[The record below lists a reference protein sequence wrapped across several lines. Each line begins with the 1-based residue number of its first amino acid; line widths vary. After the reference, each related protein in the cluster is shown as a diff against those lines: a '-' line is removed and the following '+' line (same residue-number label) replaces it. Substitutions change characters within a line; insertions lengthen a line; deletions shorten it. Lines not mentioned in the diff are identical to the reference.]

1 MNRDFKPVKD
11 YDFTLPKTEKYTKPC
26 PPEAEIDADI
36 AEMKKLMSKNVG
48 ALRKMEKMERALV
61 RLREIEEKYKDCN
74 FTTQKHYWVWNA
86 VTNSIIIT
94 EKAIARKESLGSHYI
109 VK

>member
-1 MNRDFKPVKD
+1 MKISDIETPA
-11 YDFTLPKTEKYTKPC
+11 LILEKSVF
-26 PPEAEIDADI
+26 ENNI
-36 AEMKKLMSKNVG
+36 AEMKKLMSKHVG
-48 ALRKMEKMERALV
+48 ALRKMDRMEKALV

-94 EKAIARKESLGSHYI
+94 EKAIARKESIGSHYI